1 MSQFFAG
8 GAALV
13 LALVLWGLGRR
24 PRKPLLRSTDA
35 GAVAA
40 LNRAQV
46 ELVQAERAL
55 AQPSAEDPLDG
66 WTAPVTPAERRA
78 LEECLRHAIA
88 GDPDQR
94 LLAVRLAG
102 LWGHRSGLPVL
113 RRGLRDVDPRVV
125 EAAAAAIDT
134 HRCAGPTRPSER
146 LQQARP
152 PRNVARMR

>member
-1 MSQFFAG
+1 MSQLFAG

-13 LALVLWGLGRR
+13 LALVLWGIGRR

-46 ELVQAERAL
+46 ELVQADRAL
-55 AQPSAEDPLDG
+55 AEPNAEDPLVG

-88 GDPDQR
+88 GDPEQR
-94 LLAVRLAG
+94 LEAIRLAAR
-102 LWGHRSGLPVL
+102 WGHRAALPVL
-113 RRGLRDVDPRVV
+113 KRGLRDTDLRVV
-125 EAAAAAIDT
+125 EAAAAALDR
-134 HRCAGPTRPSER
+134 HRRGGLTPAASAAQLRR
-146 LQQARP
+146 A